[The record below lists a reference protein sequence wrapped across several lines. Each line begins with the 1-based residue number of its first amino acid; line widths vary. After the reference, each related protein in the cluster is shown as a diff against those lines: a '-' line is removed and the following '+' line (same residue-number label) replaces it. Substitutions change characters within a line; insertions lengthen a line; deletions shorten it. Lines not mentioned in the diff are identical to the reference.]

1 MQENIALLSEECCSN
16 SSLSSLFLSTL
27 FKRTK
32 QSFKVVFLSL
42 FLEFLFDRLA
52 CSSNEVL
59 LWSAYSCLLLLT
71 EEPLFFSQCHSVY
84 GENTGCRSTTTLSL
98 CVNAKTKYVTTA
110 EAPVAN
116 GINKVRWK
124 RLFLK
129 CFGFTF
135 VQLSRHPSFKS
146 MGERAE
152 TADQKP
158 FLSELRRC
166 HLCFLSSALGFVVYR
181 LTYLKIAAAG

>member
-1 MQENIALLSEECCSN
+1 MCKKTLPYFQKSVVVILPCPLFFFQLCLKEQNKVLKLSFCHC
-16 SSLSSLFLSTL
+16 
-27 FKRTK
+27 FK
-32 QSFKVVFLSL
+32 
-42 FLEFLFDRLA
+42 EFLFDRLA

-110 EAPVAN
+110 EAPVTN

-135 VQLSRHPSFKS
+135 VQLS
-146 MGERAE
+146 
-152 TADQKP
+152 
-158 FLSELRRC
+158 
-166 HLCFLSSALGFVVYR
+166 
-181 LTYLKIAAAG
+181 